1 MFHLS
6 LSGSF
11 EAHGLL
17 LTRNRPFL
25 GMLGGPFEAPGL
37 HLTNSKNFGTCI
49 MANFCSCISKTPPV
63 LQWDSVQHCLPC
75 EVWVL
80 LHLIL
85 CLCSGFGYPDYR
97 TGCDST
103 ASRVVLPFHLC
114 IHNGKALHRYCTS
127 FVVLLVS
134 LLHFLCSPLEW
145 LCRRVLPVRLGL
157 PPSVHH
163 VAGTSLRLAAKWWV

>member
-1 MFHLS
+1 MFYLS

-11 EAHGLL
+11 EAPGLL

-49 MANFCSCISKTPPV
+49 MAHFCSWISRTYPV
-63 LQWDSVQHCLPC
+63 SQWDSVPHCLPC

-80 LHLIL
+80 LRLVL
-85 CLCSGFGYPDYR
+85 YPSGFGYLDCRPGR
-97 TGCDST
+97 DSI

-114 IHNGKALHRYCTS
+114 IHNGKALHRCCTS

-145 LCRRVLPVRLGL
+145 LCRRVLPVRLGM

-163 VAGTSLRLAAKWWV
+163 VAGTSPRLTAKW